1 MSGLHRKPALG
12 VADSSPFPLI
22 AKFLI
27 KSKLENEDRLVAQ
40 LGVAGISV
48 RRCHSACQA
57 VT

>member
-1 MSGLHRKPALG
+1 MSDLRRKPAIG

-27 KSKLENEDRLVAQ
+27 KSKLKNEDCLVAQ

-48 RRCHSACQA
+48 QRWHSACQA